1 MIRELDSLFLLYI
14 ISHYQRSRLIPYEK
28 QAHTI
33 FPLDTSFFF
42 IIILFYISV
51 LCIFVTRCSL
61 SLASFS
67 MSRTMML
74 KEMPEI
80 LQIPET
86 AEAMKWKKIKKYKWI
101 LI

>member
-1 MIRELDSLFLLYI
+1 
-14 ISHYQRSRLIPYEK
+14 
-28 QAHTI
+28 
-33 FPLDTSFFF
+33 
-42 IIILFYISV
+42 
-51 LCIFVTRCSL
+51 
-61 SLASFS
+61 
-67 MSRTMML
+67 ML